1 MKILICSDGMP
12 AADNATKLGGLL
24 AAPLKAETTLLGIA
38 EKTGDESAL
47 RAALEKQAE
56 LLRVQ
61 NVSPQIAIGSGEPVR
76 QIVDQTTK
84 AKYDLVVIG
93 ARKTGSTGL
102 HWRSEKTYEVIKSIS
117 PPVLVAMGEWAQL
130 KQFLVCTGGKEFIE
144 EAVQLTGKL
153 ASAVGAAVTLLHV
166 MAEPPA
172 IYADLVRLEED
183 VGRLLESNSELGI
196 NLRSQKQ
203 DLEKMGVPTEV
214 HVRHGMVVEQVFAEV
229 REKNYELIVTGSSQ
243 ARGMVRHFVMGDLTR
258 SILNHANCPVLVARA
273 GSVSGPR
280 SFWRSLRRAFA
291 SNPPASSKPN
301 SGAQLRD

>member
-12 AADNATKLGGLL
+12 AADNATQLGGLL
-24 AAPLKAETTLLGIA
+24 AGPIKAETTLLGIA
-38 EKTGDESAL
+38 EKSGDESAL

-56 LLRVQ
+56 LLRAQ
-61 NVSPQIAIGSGEPVR
+61 NVSPQIAVGQGEPVR

-84 AKYDLVVIG
+84 AKYDLVIIG

-102 HWRSEKTYEVIKSIS
+102 HWRSEKTYEVIKSIA

-130 KQFLVCTGGKEFIE
+130 KQFLVCTGGKEFID

-172 IYADLVRLEED
+172 IYADLVQLEED
-183 VGRLLESNSELGI
+183 IGRLLESNSELGI
-196 NLRSQKQ
+196 NLRTQKQ

-214 HVRHGMVVEQVFAEV
+214 HVRHGIVVEQVFAEA

-273 GSVSGPR
+273 GPISGPR
-280 SFWRSLRRAFA
+280 GFWRSIRRAFA
-291 SNPPASSKPN
+291 SNPPAQPKPN
-301 SGAQLRD
+301 SGAQLPD